1 MNVISDS
8 YMGIFLPVDIYERIS
23 KFITS
28 DLNFPFVKRDE
39 LVGIFFL
46 FGKKYGVKNNL
57 EVLSV
62 KDIARRTI
70 DQLKREVYISRTIID
85 SNADSIKENCQRR
98 ILQIYVELQN
108 ISSFDE
114 NSIRERIIRD
124 PSILMSCYS
133 QHIAYYKQK
142 FFFEIFDPFKRNQ
155 INENLVNLLLDR
167 MVMLSYNCE
176 KPAMLPFNSLTPFI
190 KWIEFNN

>member
-23 KFITS
+23 KFITG

-46 FGKKYGVKNNL
+46 FGKKYGIKNYL
-57 EVLSV
+57 DVLSV

-142 FFFEIFDPFKRNQ
+142 FFLKFLIHSKEIK
-155 INENLVNLLLDR
+155 
-167 MVMLSYNCE
+167 
-176 KPAMLPFNSLTPFI
+176 
-190 KWIEFNN
+190 